1 MYASLTLL
9 VTNRRGHAR
18 THTLFPPAFPSST
31 QLVAHAQWAGAVGFV
46 FVNYYDDLF
55 TYIPYQLPFNV
66 TLPFV
71 NVMYTYGTML
81 IDRIR

>member
-1 MYASLTLL
+1 MLVLLYPSPTGAGTHALTLYS
-9 VTNRRGHAR
+9 
-18 THTLFPPAFPSST
+18 PPPPLPP

-55 TYIPYQLPFNV
+55 TYIPYQVPFNV